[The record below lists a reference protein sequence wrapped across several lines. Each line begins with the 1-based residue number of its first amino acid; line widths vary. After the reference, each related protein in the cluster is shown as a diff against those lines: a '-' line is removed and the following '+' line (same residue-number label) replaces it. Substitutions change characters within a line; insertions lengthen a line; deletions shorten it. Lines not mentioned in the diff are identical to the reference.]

1 MEIENGRVKTENG
14 REGGQNAG
22 NDETQ
27 DDDRDRASAT
37 IYRSSM
43 TIDH

>member
-1 MEIENGRVKTENG
+1 MEIENGRVKSENG
-14 REGGQNAG
+14 KEVGHYAE